1 MLSIPPSRSADSL
14 LCLPCAAMLTGIGW
28 RQPHYA
34 RVLQERPR
42 VDFLEVHSENFFG
55 AGGAARATL
64 LQAREQYPISLHGVG
79 LSLGSATGLDPLH
92 LEALADLVDAVQPDW
107 VSDHASFAR
116 GAFGGHSV
124 HALDLLPLP
133 FHQAALDVLCANV
146 QRVQDRLRRPIAV
159 ENLSAYLQ
167 WQGSDMSEPEFLNA
181 LAQRTGCT
189 LLVDVNNIY
198 VNALNRLRADAVSPA
213 EREESACAQQACTDW
228 LQAIVP
234 SHVSELHLAGHTD
247 CGDIVIDDHGSRVC
261 ADVWSLHS
269 LAAQRFERA
278 ITLIEWDTDVPALE
292 LLLDEADRARSC
304 RMPLL
309 EFAA

>member
-1 MLSIPPSRSADSL
+1 MRPHPLDTTAPV
-14 LCLPCAAMLTGIGW
+14 GIGW

-34 RVLQERPR
+34 TVLEQRPELS
-42 VDFLEVHSENFFG
+42 FLEVHSENFLG

-64 LQAREQYPISLHGVG
+64 LQAREHYPISLHGVG
-79 LSLGSATGLDPLH
+79 LALGSAAGIDLVH
-92 LEALADLVDAVQPDW
+92 LEALASLIDAVQPDW

-116 GAFGGHSV
+116 AALQGQTV

-133 FHQAALDVLCANV
+133 FHRAALDVLCANV

-167 WQGSDMSEPEFLNA
+167 WQGAEMSEPEFLNA
-181 LAQRTGCT
+181 LAQRTGCK

-198 VNALNRLRADAVSPA
+198 VNALNDARVPHGA
-213 EREESACAQQACTDW
+213 EGIEPMASCRDW
-228 LQAIVP
+228 LLAIEP
-234 SHVSELHLAGHTD
+234 LHVSELHLAGHTD

-261 ADVWSLHS
+261 PEVWSLYE
-269 LAAQRFERA
+269 LAVQRFDNA

-292 LLLDEADRARSC
+292 VLLDEAQRAQSIREQSKGNQS
-304 RMPLL
+304 RGLRVH
-309 EFAA
+309 EEAFA